1 MWFMWECCVMVPDS
15 ALLVL
20 AMEWCR
26 PRDQRSYC
34 ASQAVDAARKLL
46 SIAVINR
53 VRFLRYIV
61 PVELSDCHGLDR
73 SRSGIF

>member
-1 MWFMWECCVMVPDS
+1 MWFMWECCVMVSDS

-26 PRDQRSYC
+26 LRDQRSYC

-53 VRFLRYIV
+53 VRFL
-61 PVELSDCHGLDR
+61 
-73 SRSGIF
+73 